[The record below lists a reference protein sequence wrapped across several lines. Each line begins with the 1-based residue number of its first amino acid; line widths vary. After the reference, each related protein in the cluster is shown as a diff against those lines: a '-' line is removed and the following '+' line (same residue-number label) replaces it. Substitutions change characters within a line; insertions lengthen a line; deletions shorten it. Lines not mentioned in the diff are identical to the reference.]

1 VSVSVVFMPPNVFA
15 VLIYLFVKHVS
26 EYSGARIEYGCCA
39 RLLKVTGSCV
49 LNSQCFEML

>member
-1 VSVSVVFMPPNVFA
+1 MSVSVVFMPPNVFA